1 MQVSGKN
8 WDLYLGDSIDIVSQL
23 PKDSIHYSIFSPPFA
38 SLYTYSASERD
49 MGNSKTGDEF
59 IEHFR
64 FLVKELFRVLGN
76 GRLVSFHCMNLPSSL
91 SKDGYIGIKDF
102 RGELIKLFQEEGF
115 IYHSEVVIW
124 KCPVV
129 AMTRTHALGLLH
141 NQMVK
146 DSAMS
151 RQGIPDY
158 LVTMRKPGKNENPVS
173 GGFQYYIGSDS
184 PELKHSDKKANE
196 LIKQEL
202 GYEINWTNNQEK
214 DSVAIWQ
221 KYASPIWM
229 DINPSDTLQYQ
240 SAKDNDDE
248 KHICLARGSLILT
261 KKGYKE
267 IQDISLGDL
276 VLTHKGRWM
285 PVIGKK
291 CTGVNPVIQVK
302 AQGVANLVVT
312 PNHKLWTRN
321 VGKFDASQQR
331 SKAKQVLPD
340 WVRSDETKGSYVN
353 LKNTPVDISKK
364 SNYSY
369 QEWKIIGRWLADGHL
384 HKERDSL
391 HISCG
396 KHKLESTLLML
407 GQYAG
412 SQQDHGSCVQI
423 RINDKNGNLR
433 DLISRCGY
441 GAENKEVPPDIFDLS
456 GDYAKAL
463 LDGYLSGDGHYL
475 AERKK
480 WTCSSVSRKLLLGLA
495 LLVQKAYGT
504 VASVYAGKPPR
515 QTKIQNRIVNC
526 KQDWIMCFNES
537 EDFSAFIL
545 PDGAWK
551 KVRSTDSVGETETWS
566 IEVEEDASYTAEGCI
581 VKNCPLQLEV
591 IERALQLWTNKDE
604 FVLDP
609 FNGIGST
616 GYVCQR
622 TGRKYIGVELKQS
635 YFDCAVTNLK
645 NAEKKFKGKSMFD
658 LLANN

>member
-184 PELKHSDKKANE
+184 PELKHSDKKVNE

-202 GYEINWTNNQEK
+202 GYEINWTNDQEK
-214 DSVAIWQ
+214 DSIQIWQ

-248 KHICLARGSLILT
+248 KHIT
-261 KKGYKE
+261 
-267 IQDISLGDL
+267 
-276 VLTHKGRWM
+276 
-285 PVIGKK
+285 
-291 CTGVNPVIQVK
+291 
-302 AQGVANLVVT
+302 
-312 PNHKLWTRN
+312 
-321 VGKFDASQQR
+321 
-331 SKAKQVLPD
+331 
-340 WVRSDETKGSYVN
+340 
-353 LKNTPVDISKK
+353 
-364 SNYSY
+364 
-369 QEWKIIGRWLADGHL
+369 
-384 HKERDSL
+384 
-391 HISCG
+391 
-396 KHKLESTLLML
+396 
-407 GQYAG
+407 
-412 SQQDHGSCVQI
+412 
-423 RINDKNGNLR
+423 
-433 DLISRCGY
+433 
-441 GAENKEVPPDIFDLS
+441 
-456 GDYAKAL
+456 
-463 LDGYLSGDGHYL
+463 
-475 AERKK
+475 
-480 WTCSSVSRKLLLGLA
+480 
-495 LLVQKAYGT
+495 
-504 VASVYAGKPPR
+504 
-515 QTKIQNRIVNC
+515 
-526 KQDWIMCFNES
+526 
-537 EDFSAFIL
+537 
-545 PDGAWK
+545 
-551 KVRSTDSVGETETWS
+551 
-566 IEVEEDASYTAEGCI
+566 
-581 VKNCPLQLEV
+581 PLQLEV

-658 LLANN
+658 LLANVS